1 MIRLRLHSHTR
12 PRPHSGFT
20 LLEVI
25 LAIGLTSLLLAAIY
39 AALDL
44 YWKYTTL
51 GHQQVE
57 QAQIARAV
65 FQKISHDL
73 NCVTYRLETAEED
86 TESTDASGTSG
97 SSSDPE
103 TIEVQ
108 VTSTDDAY
116 TSGNIGVYGDSQ
128 SLVLHTSR
136 PARQPLF
143 LAQNSSQGTTPGTRS
158 DLLSVSY
165 FLAVAGAGGLQGA
178 AGDQFRNNSGSSEDV
193 QGLARLEGDRLSM
206 SMADQSADLEQLA
219 AQSVLLAHEIDSLQF
234 QYFDGSD
241 WLDLWDSTEYGT
253 VPQAIKV
260 TIGFRSTEQQTVLD
274 PVNEKINGF
283 TNTFSMVIALPLAL
297 PAVLQ
302 ATGQDATSSF

>member
-1 MIRLRLHSHTR
+1 MMRSRSHFR
-12 PRPHSGFT
+12 SRSGFT

-51 GHQQVE
+51 GHKQVE

-65 FQKISHDL
+65 FQKLSHDL
-73 NCVTYRLETAEED
+73 HCVTYRLDTAEED
-86 TESTDASGTSG
+86 AESSD
-97 SSSDPE
+97 SSSTSDTE
-103 TIEVQ
+103 TEETTTIEIQ

-136 PARQPLF
+136 PARQPL
-143 LAQNSSQGTTPGTRS
+143 LISQNSTQGTTASVRS

-165 FLAVAGAGGLQGA
+165 FLAVAGMGGLQGA
-178 AGDQFRNNSGSSEDV
+178 AGDQFRNASGSTDDV
-193 QGLARLEGDRLSM
+193 QGLSRLEGDRLSM

-219 AQSVLLAHEIDSLQF
+219 SQSVLLAPEISSLQF

-260 TIGFRSTEQQTVLD
+260 TIGFRNDEQLTDLI
-274 PVNEKINGF
+274 PANEKINGF
-283 TNTFSMVIALPLAL
+283 TNTYSMVIALPLAL

-302 ATGQDATSSF
+302 TSEQDTSSF

>member
-1 MIRLRLHSHTR
+1 MKRSSSHKHVHKGR
-12 PRPHSGFT
+12 VSGFT

-51 GHQQVE
+51 GHRQVE

-73 NCVTYRLETAEED
+73 HCVTYRLETAE
-86 TESTDASGTSG
+86 TETEGTG
-97 SSSDPE
+97 SADSE
-103 TIEVQ
+103 TAEAETVEIQ

-136 PARQPLF
+136 PARQPL
-143 LAQNSSQGTTPGTRS
+143 LLSSNSGATSAQNVRS

-178 AGDQFRNNSGSSEDV
+178 AGDQFRNTSGGGEDV
-193 QGLARLEGDRLSM
+193 QGVARLEGDRLSM
-206 SMADQSADLEQLA
+206 TMADQAADLEQMA
-219 AQSVLLAHEIDSLQF
+219 SQSELLAPEISSLQF
-234 QYFDGSD
+234 QYYDGTD
-241 WLDLWDSTEYGT
+241 WLELWDSTEYGT
-253 VPQAIKV
+253 VPQAIRV
-260 TIGFRSTEQQTVLD
+260 TIGFRSDLQQTSLES
-274 PVNEKINGF
+274 VNEKINGYN
-283 TNTFSMVIALPLAL
+283 NTYSMVIALPLAL

-302 ATGQDATSSF
+302 TTEQDTSSF

>member
-1 MIRLRLHSHTR
+1 MKRSRSHKHVHMVRL
-12 PRPHSGFT
+12 PGFT

-39 AALDL
+39 SALDL

-51 GHQQVE
+51 GHRQVE

-73 NCVTYRLETAEED
+73 HCVTYRLETAEEE
-86 TESTDASGTSG
+86 TEGTG
-97 SSSDPE
+97 SSDSEAEE
-103 TIEVQ
+103 TETVEIQ

-136 PARQPLF
+136 PARQPL
-143 LAQNSSQGTTPGTRS
+143 LLSSNSGETTAPSVRS

-178 AGDQFRNNSGSSEDV
+178 AGDQFRNTSGGGEDV
-193 QGLARLEGDRLSM
+193 QGVARLEGDRLSM
-206 SMADQSADLEQLA
+206 SMADQAADLEQMA
-219 AQSVLLAHEIDSLQF
+219 SQSELLAPEISSLQF
-234 QYFDGSD
+234 QYFDGTD
-241 WLDLWDSTEYGT
+241 WLELWDSTEYGT
-253 VPQAIKV
+253 VPQAIRV
-260 TIGFRSTEQQTVLD
+260 TIGFRSDLQQTSLES
-274 PVNEKINGF
+274 VNEKINGYN
-283 TNTFSMVIALPLAL
+283 NTYSMVIALPLAL

-302 ATGQDATSSF
+302 TTEQDTSSF

>member
-1 MIRLRLHSHTR
+1 MKRSSSHKHVHKGR
-12 PRPHSGFT
+12 APGFT

-51 GHQQVE
+51 GHRQVE

-73 NCVTYRLETAEED
+73 HCVTYRLETAEAE
-86 TESTDASGTSG
+86 TERTG
-97 SSSDPE
+97 SADSE
-103 TIEVQ
+103 TEEAETVEIQ

-136 PARQPLF
+136 PARQPL
-143 LAQNSSQGTTPGTRS
+143 LLSSNSGATTAPNVRS

-178 AGDQFRNNSGSSEDV
+178 AGDQFRNTSGGGEDV
-193 QGLARLEGDRLSM
+193 PGVARLEGDRLSM
-206 SMADQSADLEQLA
+206 SMADQAADLEQMA
-219 AQSVLLAHEIDSLQF
+219 SQSELLAPEISSLQF
-234 QYFDGSD
+234 QYFDGTD
-241 WLDLWDSTEYGT
+241 WLELWDSTEYGT
-253 VPQAIKV
+253 VPQAIRV
-260 TIGFRSTEQQTVLD
+260 TIGFRSDLQQTALES
-274 PVNEKINGF
+274 VNEKINGYN
-283 TNTFSMVIALPLAL
+283 NTYSMVIALPLAL

-302 ATGQDATSSF
+302 TTEQDTSSF

>member
-1 MIRLRLHSHTR
+1 MKRSSSHKHVHKGR
-12 PRPHSGFT
+12 VSGFT

-51 GHQQVE
+51 GHRQVE

-73 NCVTYRLETAEED
+73 HCVTYRLETAE
-86 TESTDASGTSG
+86 TETEGTG
-97 SSSDPE
+97 SADSE
-103 TIEVQ
+103 TEEAETVEIQ

-136 PARQPLF
+136 PARQPL
-143 LAQNSSQGTTPGTRS
+143 LLSSNSGATSAQNVRS

-165 FLAVAGAGGLQGA
+165 FLAVAGAGGLQGT
-178 AGDQFRNNSGSSEDV
+178 AGDQFRNTSGGGEDV
-193 QGLARLEGDRLSM
+193 QGVARLEGDRLSM
-206 SMADQSADLEQLA
+206 TMADQSADLEQMA
-219 AQSVLLAHEIDSLQF
+219 SQSELLAPEISSLQF
-234 QYFDGSD
+234 QYYDGTD
-241 WLDLWDSTEYGT
+241 WLELWDSTEYGT
-253 VPQAIKV
+253 VPQAIRV
-260 TIGFRSTEQQTVLD
+260 TIGFRSDLQQTSLES
-274 PVNEKINGF
+274 VNEKINGYN
-283 TNTFSMVIALPLAL
+283 NTYSMVIALPLAL

-302 ATGQDATSSF
+302 TTEQDTSSF

>member
-1 MIRLRLHSHTR
+1 MKRSSSNKYVHKGRVT
-12 PRPHSGFT
+12 GFT

-51 GHQQVE
+51 GHRQVE

-73 NCVTYRLETAEED
+73 HCVTYRLETAEAE
-86 TESTDASGTSG
+86 TEGTG
-97 SSSDPE
+97 SADSE
-103 TIEVQ
+103 TEEAETVEIQ
-108 VTSTDDAY
+108 VTNTDDAY

-136 PARQPLF
+136 PARQPL
-143 LAQNSSQGTTPGTRS
+143 LLSSNSGATTTSSVRS

-178 AGDQFRNNSGSSEDV
+178 AGDQFRNTSWGGEDV
-193 QGLARLEGDRLSM
+193 QGVARLEGDRLSM
-206 SMADQSADLEQLA
+206 SMADQAADLEQMA
-219 AQSVLLAHEIDSLQF
+219 SQSELLAPEISSLQF
-234 QYFDGSD
+234 QYFDGTD
-241 WLDLWDSTEYGT
+241 WLELWDSTEYGT
-253 VPQAIKV
+253 VPQAIRV
-260 TIGFRSTEQQTVLD
+260 TIGFRSDLQQTALES
-274 PVNEKINGF
+274 VNEKINGYN
-283 TNTFSMVIALPLAL
+283 NTYSMVIALPLAL

-302 ATGQDATSSF
+302 TTEQDTSSF